1 MGLSINEVV
10 IFILYYRAF
19 FRFFVFVFGKG
30 SDIEL
35 GNEKVITKKT
45 EGGVKTSKKYCDVIY
60 GRPLLKKTAF
70 LTWPER

>member
-1 MGLSINEVV
+1 MGLSI
-10 IFILYYRAF
+10 IFIIYYRAF
-19 FRFFVFVFGKG
+19 FRFFFVFVFGKG

-35 GNEKVITKKT
+35 GSEKVITKKI
-45 EGGVKTSKKYCDVIY
+45 EGGVKMSKKYCDVIY